1 MPPPTA
7 AYLPSSPPL
16 MLEFV
21 PDLSGNGT
29 NPEAGYNTAAYGF
42 SGQISD
48 GDHGLTGCF
57 TFNMY
62 SATFGCNSTGPP
74 CEFTFTG
81 LQYDVA
87 TDGVSPITSQTISVT
102 ACPTLVDCKLRR
114 IMLDDTFVDLNAIRI
129 RAAAGTTPQGWWM
142 DDLHLGWFNNS
153 CTTGLCRQNA
163 HIRSG

>member
-153 CTTGLCRQNA
+153 CTTGLCRHNA
-163 HIRSG
+163 HIR